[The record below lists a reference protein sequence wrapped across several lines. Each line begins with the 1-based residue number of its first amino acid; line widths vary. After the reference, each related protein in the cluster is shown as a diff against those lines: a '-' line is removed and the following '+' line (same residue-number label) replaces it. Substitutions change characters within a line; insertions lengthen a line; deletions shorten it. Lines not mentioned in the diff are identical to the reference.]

1 MCPFLRFFIQ
11 YRWNVFV
18 ECPERNEMPLCES
31 QSLESLLY
39 WERFGLLRRFR
50 SGECTVFRHVLVAGI
65 GALGSELVKNL
76 ALLGCERVF
85 MADADVLEEKNMARS
100 LLMRNGIAGESKVS
114 HAITHLTERFP
125 RTKWCGST
133 VEIADVPPEE
143 FERAD
148 ILFGCVDTDLARME
162 MAALTTRY
170 QLDMCDAGLGGTSL
184 RVGRTT
190 WFPATIPGHQAAA
203 CFGCLLSGQ
212 RRAEILS
219 TWESE
224 VHACWAGPEIGKNQH
239 AWASTP
245 TMASIVAALQLEI
258 ALASACKENN
268 AFTLHI
274 DLDGSPMMQRIEHK
288 RSPECPLHEAAD
300 DDVFPVCTH
309 AECSVCGA
317 ELAPMRRVAWVRR
330 YGMCSQCGNGALII
344 RKSVREAPAGSVA
357 Q

>member
-1 MCPFLRFFIQ
+1 
-11 YRWNVFV
+11 
-18 ECPERNEMPLCES
+18 
-31 QSLESLLY
+31 
-39 WERFGLLRRFR
+39 
-50 SGECTVFRHVLVAGI
+50 
-65 GALGSELVKNL
+65 
-76 ALLGCERVF
+76 VF

-100 LLMRNGIAGESKVS
+100 LLMRNGIAGKSKVA
-114 HAITHLTERFP
+114 HAVTQLTEQFP
-125 RTKWCGST
+125 RTEWCGSA

-162 MAALTTRY
+162 MAALAARY
-170 QLDMCDAGLGGTSL
+170 RLDMCDAGLGGTSL
-184 RVGRTT
+184 RVGRAT
-190 WFPATIPGHQAAA
+190 WFRAMAPGREAAA

-224 VHACWAGPEIGKNQH
+224 IHACWTGPESGKDQH
-239 AWASTP
+239 AWTSTP

-258 ALASACKENN
+258 ALTSACKEKN
-268 AFTLHI
+268 AFTLHM
-274 DLDGSPMMQRIEHK
+274 DLDGTPMMQRIEHK
-288 RSPECPLHEAAD
+288 RSTECPLHEAMD
-300 DDVFPVCTH
+300 GDVFPVCTH

-330 YGMCSQCGNGALII
+330 HGVCPQCGNGALII
-344 RKSVREAPAGSVA
+344 RKSAYETLSGSVA